1 MNAEMVARTIQL
13 IRRNT
18 FVIIFKETTTMSH
31 TNLTVYGATWCSD
44 CKRAKKFLGEQRV
57 HYNWVDIEQNP
68 AGEAFVVQANKG
80 KRIIP
85 TIVFDD
91 GGFLVEPSNAE
102 LAAKLGLQTKARMNY
117 YDVISIGGGPTG
129 LTMALYAARE
139 GLDVLVIEKS
149 GLGGQAGVTERLDN
163 FPGFPDGIGGA
174 EFADR
179 LTQQARRFGVEL
191 LQAQEVTGIRS
202 EEESIYVTTADGNE
216 YGTRAVLVAT
226 GSTYRRL
233 GVPGEDELIGAGVH
247 FCATCDGPF
256 YKGKHVAVIGG
267 GNSAGEESLFLTRF
281 ADKVTILVRG
291 EEMTASKIVIDK
303 VKGNPKIE
311 VRYNTEVAELL
322 GADNGKLRGLTLRNS
337 QTGATEKLTPAGAF
351 VFIGLSPN
359 SGWLPADI
367 KRDKYGFITTNSM
380 LETSLPGVF
389 AAGDVRQGSTKQ
401 AASAAGEGAT
411 ASLMIREYLKGV

>member
-1 MNAEMVARTIQL
+1 
-13 IRRNT
+13 
-18 FVIIFKETTTMSH
+18 MSH

-44 CKRAKKFLGEQRV
+44 CKQAKKFLGEQRV
-57 HYNWVDIEQNP
+57 HYNWIDVEQN
-68 AGEAFVVQANKG
+68 AEGLAFVEKVNHG

-91 GGFLVEPSNAE
+91 GSWLSEPSNAD
-102 LAAKLGLQTKARMNY
+102 LAQKLGLQTRAKMDY
-117 YDVISIGGGPTG
+117 YDLICIGGGPAS
-129 LTMALYAARE
+129 LTAALYAARE

-163 FPGFPDGIGGA
+163 FPGFPEGIGGA

-179 LTQQARRFGVEL
+179 LAQQARRFGVEL
-191 LQAQEVTGIRS
+191 LQAQEVIGLRA
-202 EEESIYVTTADGNE
+202 EEESKYVTTADGHE
-216 YGTRAVLVAT
+216 YAARAVLIAT

-256 YKGKHVAVIGG
+256 YKGQPVAVIGG

-291 EEMTASKIVIDK
+291 AELTASQIVINK
-303 VKGNPKIE
+303 LASSPKIE
-311 VRYNTEVAELL
+311 VRYNTEVTELQ
-322 GADNGKLRGLTLRNS
+322 GEGKLSGVTLRDRS
-337 QTGATEKLTPAGAF
+337 SGAVEVIHPAAAF

-359 SGWLPADI
+359 SGWLPPEI
-367 KRDKYGFITTNSM
+367 QRDPAGFIQTKLN

-389 AAGDVRQGSTKQ
+389 AAGDVRANSTKQ

-411 ASLMIREYLKGV
+411 AALMIREYLKGV